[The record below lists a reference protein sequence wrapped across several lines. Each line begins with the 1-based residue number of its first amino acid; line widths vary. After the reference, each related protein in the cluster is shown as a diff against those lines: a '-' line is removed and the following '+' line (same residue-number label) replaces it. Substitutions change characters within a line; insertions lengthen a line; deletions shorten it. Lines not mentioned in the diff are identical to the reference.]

1 MTDLTRRTALK
12 TLAGASAIAGVNALA
27 APALMTSASAQAA
40 TELSFWTWRQ
50 EDRTQYATL
59 FGEFSAANPNIRM
72 AFQGFE
78 PQNYGTALSTALA
91 AGRGPDVIH
100 IRAYG
105 GTEQF
110 ARAGY
115 LEPLNRTSVP
125 ELANFS
131 DAALGSVSMRS
142 DKQIYAVPFASQTL
156 GLFINKAI
164 FDRLNLQVPET
175 WDQFLATCRAI
186 RERGGGVVPLANGM
200 ATAFMVEIFT
210 SVFTLSF
217 HGQAFVNDL
226 VAGRANFTDPRYT
239 GALARLLEL
248 REFMP
253 QGYAGVDYP
262 TQQQLFLSGRAAMFA
277 GGSFEIANFRRQNP
291 GLVMEFHAPPA
302 PTAGAPR
309 LVSLFFDGGYA
320 INARSEKKEAAT
332 RLIRHLSTPAF
343 GTRFSALLG
352 NISPIRGA
360 EVTDPLLARVAAL
373 NASSSD
379 YIMAVHFR
387 FQDPTGSTLLQAGV
401 QRLLA
406 GSVTPQDLGA
416 EITRGIATY
425 HAPFRS

>member
-1 MTDLTRRTALK
+1 MINLTRRTALK
-12 TLAGASAIAGVNALA
+12 TLAGASALA
-27 APALMTSASAQAA
+27 APGLMTGASAQAA

-72 AFQGFE
+72 TFQGFE

-142 DKQIYAVPFASQTL
+142 DKQVYAVPFASQTL

-200 ATAFMVEIFT
+200 ATAFMV
-210 SVFTLSF
+210 
-217 HGQAFVNDL
+217 
-226 VAGRANFTDPRYT
+226 
-239 GALARLLEL
+239 
-248 REFMP
+248 
-253 QGYAGVDYP
+253 
-262 TQQQLFLSGRAAMFA
+262 
-277 GGSFEIANFRRQNP
+277 
-291 GLVMEFHAPPA
+291 
-302 PTAGAPR
+302 
-309 LVSLFFDGGYA
+309 
-320 INARSEKKEAAT
+320 
-332 RLIRHLSTPAF
+332 
-343 GTRFSALLG
+343 
-352 NISPIRGA
+352 
-360 EVTDPLLARVAAL
+360 
-373 NASSSD
+373 
-379 YIMAVHFR
+379 
-387 FQDPTGSTLLQAGV
+387 
-401 QRLLA
+401 
-406 GSVTPQDLGA
+406 
-416 EITRGIATY
+416 
-425 HAPFRS
+425 